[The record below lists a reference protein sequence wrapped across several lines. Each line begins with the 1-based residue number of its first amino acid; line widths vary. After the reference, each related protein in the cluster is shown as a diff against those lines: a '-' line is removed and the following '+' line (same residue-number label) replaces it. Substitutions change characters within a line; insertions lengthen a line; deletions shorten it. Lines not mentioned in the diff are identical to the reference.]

1 MDGRA
6 LYSLATPGQDSP
18 TVLES
23 RSSAPAQWQAPEPSR
38 LDDLIYSMQDKRVD
52 LKRVV
57 QSIKKSAGSIA
68 DNIDPYLQEE
78 LFHGRAAKAVKD
90 FLDLELR
97 PLIAKMR
104 MRGVEMAGEEQAF
117 ASEGAP
123 RLAPNGKPSKLNAH
137 QWKQVRTPEFKAW
150 FGDWEHLARRNALD
164 AMPPVSIDYSAFGDR
179 NADPDGFESR
189 AKDAYKQIGGAE
201 NRIDKHRID
210 FVMTGYRKLLSH
222 SGDAKTLEIVAGL
235 KSLMENAVPLYS
247 EPNRNPKPND
257 QIIAWHTYGARALID
272 GEAAYVKL
280 VVREKA
286 DGKRILDHFHD
297 ATVTGENEVRAPYP
311 ASSHPLSM
319 QGTTA
324 GMAPDKDR
332 LRIWYNAVN
341 PDSISKVVDE
351 NGEPRVVYHGT
362 MADRSEFGP
371 KRARQNFD
379 DGNERGMHLSFNLD
393 EPNSMAWR
401 AGGLGLEPLDNL
413 RRDG

>member
-150 FGDWEHLARRNALD
+150 FGDWEAAAALQHLKTHVVATVSGREFGSNFSGE
-164 AMPPVSIDYSAFGDR
+164 PVD
-179 NADPDGFESR
+179 
-189 AKDAYKQIGGAE
+189 
-201 NRIDKHRID
+201 
-210 FVMTGYRKLLSH
+210 M
-222 SGDAKTLEIVAGL
+222 
-235 KSLMENAVPLYS
+235 
-247 EPNRNPKPND
+247 
-257 QIIAWHTYGARALID
+257 RALRH
-272 GEAAYVKL
+272 AAK
-280 VVREKA
+280 EWAKA
-286 DGKRILDHFHD
+286 HIVGKFSNERSGL
-297 ATVTGENEVRAPYP
+297 ALEVRAKGIDDATQHGGAADKLRALSAIPELIREGVVVYDGKNP
-311 ASSHPLSM
+311 KNPQGRLVVIAGRMKISGRDLYVTAGFRADANGRLFYDHELMELEGAERLSSQWGAADEVEHPLPPAHLNDFTRRFLG
-319 QGTTA
+319 QDVQA
-324 GMAPDKDR
+324 
-332 LRIWYNAVN
+332 
-341 PDSISKVVDE
+341 SKVVDE
-351 NGEPRVVYHGT
+351 NGEPLVVYHGT
-362 MADRSEFGP
+362 MADCSEFGP
-371 KRARQNFD
+371 KRPWQNFD
-379 DGNERGMHLSFNLD
+379 DGNGRDGNGRGIHFSSNLD

-401 AGGLGLEPLDNL
+401 AGGLGLEPLDDL
-413 RRDG
+413 CRDG